1 MNFIAAIKKA
11 EGPIPDLRPPKG
23 EIAFD
28 TPEGAILNASLIFA
42 FAVLII
48 GRFIHMRRPKP
59 PMPIEPPIHVARR
72 ELESVAGPTAL
83 EDCSR
88 IVRRYVLD
96 AYGLGPEGAT
106 ASELGEQFA
115 AHRFA
120 FPELTSTLEAFLADC
135 DRARFAPEDAEH
147 LAENCVARA
156 LALVEELDQRRR
168 TAEPAPLPVAT

>member
-1 MNFIAAIKKA
+1 MSVFAAIKKA
-11 EGPIPDLRPPKG
+11 EGPIPELRPPKG

-28 TPEGAILNASLIFA
+28 IPEGAILNAALIFA
-42 FAVLII
+42 FVVLLV
-48 GRFIHMRRPKP
+48 GRFIHMRRPAP
-59 PMPIEPPIHVARR
+59 PLPIEPPIHVARR
-72 ELESVAGPTAL
+72 ELEAVSGPSAL
-83 EDCSR
+83 EECAR

-106 ASELGEQFA
+106 AAELAAQFA

-120 FPELTSTLEAFLADC
+120 ITDLTIALETFLADC

-147 LAENCVARA
+147 LAETCTGRA
-156 LALVEELDQRRR
+156 LALVEALDQRRR